1 MITFNP
7 SHAQPFQKLRVSC
20 KNLLLYTFVLLS
32 VVSTWTCHCHT
43 CFSVKPT
50 MQANRVPKNS
60 VTYKLHKQRAY
71 IYITHHHAVEIVY
84 VPHWQQLAK
93 HIVFFSCY
101 AMQMFSIQYGKNV
114 ERECWKKINLVS
126 LWPAQSRQNI
136 YLRICLHAA
145 VAGSRSSIK
154 WNGTIANTYA
164 NTFFPMTNYLIFL
177 TNCLTDIIGWRY

>member
-1 MITFNP
+1 M
-7 SHAQPFQKLRVSC
+7 QEL
-20 KNLLLYTFVLLS
+20 TFVYICAL
-32 VVSTWTCHCHT
+32 VSGVNLNLPLPYT

-114 ERECWKKINLVS
+114 EREC
-126 LWPAQSRQNI
+126 
-136 YLRICLHAA
+136 
-145 VAGSRSSIK
+145 
-154 WNGTIANTYA
+154 
-164 NTFFPMTNYLIFL
+164 
-177 TNCLTDIIGWRY
+177 